1 METREL
7 SMGVGL
13 VADACVRAL
22 LGCVRCQAGAVPH
35 SVSYELRGT
44 AARPATVTDAAKH
57 DPRS

>member
-1 METREL
+1 
-7 SMGVGL
+7 MGVGL

-35 SVSYELRGT
+35 SISYELRGT
-44 AARPATVTDAAKH
+44 AARPATVTDAVKH